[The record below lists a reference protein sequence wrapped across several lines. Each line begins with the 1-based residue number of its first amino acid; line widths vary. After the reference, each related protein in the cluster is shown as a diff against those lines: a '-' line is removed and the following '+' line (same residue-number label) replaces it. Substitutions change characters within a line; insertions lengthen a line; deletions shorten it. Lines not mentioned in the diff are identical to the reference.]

1 MHPTIA
7 RLRLILLSLA
17 FVGTLALTGVIQSG
31 PHGGIASAVPGN
43 IMQGWPVKYLS
54 VGTLH
59 YDKGSVYL
67 K

>member
-1 MHPTIA
+1 MHPTIS
-7 RLRLILLSLA
+7 RLRLALLTLA
-17 FVGTLALTGVIQSG
+17 FVCALALTGVIQSG
-31 PHGGIASAVPGN
+31 PHGGIAGAVPGS
-43 IMQGWPVKYLS
+43 IMQGWPVTYLA